1 MKDLLLYKVSIL
13 FKPTCENKLAFL
25 FKIYSKY
32 ATKSIEIRY
41 FCSKFKNKSHY
52 FNTFF
57 KMSSTPLYEKEVSIQ
72 VERRRA
78 GVELIKI
85 ISDLWYDKS
94 IELVL
99 FRNQL
104 IDKNVNEIINLHEY
118 AGEFV
123 GKAISIFDSV
133 AIAKVIFELDL
144 PPSKLD
150 IGKLSYEFRLENENY
165 PDARHFVLEKLKNA
179 KNFEEIQPKDVVLY
193 GFGRIGRLLAR
204 ELMSKS
210 GKGNQLRLRAIV
222 TRDKNDA
229 SSLEKRASLLRYDSI
244 HGDFQGSV
252 IADFENKALI
262 INGTTVHVITANAP
276 EDIDYTQYGI
286 EKALIIDNT
295 GAFTN
300 KEALSRHLTSK
311 GTEKVLLTAPGK
323 GIPNIV
329 HGVNQNEYNPDEIAI
344 FSAAS
349 CTTNAITP
357 ILKAIEETLG
367 VVKGHLETIHAY
379 TNDQNLVDNMHQKY
393 RRGRAAA
400 LNMVITET
408 GAGAAVAK
416 ALPSLEGK
424 LTSNAIRV
432 PVPNGSLV
440 VLNLEVLKK
449 TSIDGINAIMK
460 KYALEGELVE
470 QIKYSLNNELVSS
483 DIVGTSAPAI
493 YDSNATIVSNDGQN
507 IVLYIWY
514 DNEFGYSHQVIRLA
528 KYIAKVRRF
537 TYY

>member
-1 MKDLLLYKVSIL
+1 M
-13 FKPTCENKLAFL
+13 T
-25 FKIYSKY
+25 
-32 ATKSIEIRY
+32 T
-41 FCSKFKNKSHY
+41 
-52 FNTFF
+52 
-57 KMSSTPLYEKEVSIQ
+57 TPLYEKEVSFQ
-72 VERRRA
+72 ADRRRA
-78 GVELIKI
+78 GVELIRI
-85 ISDLWYDKS
+85 ISDLWYEKS
-94 IELVL
+94 IEMVL

-104 IDKNVNEIINLHEY
+104 LEKSVNEIINLHEY

-123 GKAISIFDSV
+123 GKPISIFDSV
-133 AIAKVIFELDL
+133 EIAKVILSLDL
-144 PPSKLD
+144 PPAKLD
-150 IGKLSYEFRLENENY
+150 IGKLTYEYRLEDEKY
-165 PDARHFVLEKLKNA
+165 PDERYFILDKLKDA
-179 KNFEEIQPKDVVLY
+179 KDSEEIQPKDVVLY

-204 ELMSKS
+204 ELMSKT

-252 IADFENKALI
+252 VANPKNNTLV
-262 INGTTVHVITANAP
+262 INGTTVHVITATDP
-276 EDIDYTQYGI
+276 GKIDYTRYGI
-286 EKALIIDNT
+286 DNALVIDNT

-300 KEALSRHLTSK
+300 EEALSKHLQSK
-311 GTEKVLLTAPGK
+311 GVEKVLLTAPGK

-329 HGVNQNEYNPDEIAI
+329 HGVNHNDYCPDENNI

-357 ILKAIEETLG
+357 ILKVVEDTLG

-379 TNDQNLVDNMHQKY
+379 TNDQNLVDNMHKKY

-408 GAGAAVAK
+408 GAGTAVAK
-416 ALPSLEGK
+416 AIPSLEGK

-440 VLNLEVLKK
+440 VLNLEVTKP
-449 TSIDGINAIMK
+449 TSIAEINTIMK
-460 KYALEGELVE
+460 KYALQGELVE

-493 YDSNATIVSNDGQN
+493 YDSNATIVSKDGKN

>member
-1 MKDLLLYKVSIL
+1 M
-13 FKPTCENKLAFL
+13 
-25 FKIYSKY
+25 
-32 ATKSIEIRY
+32 TK
-41 FCSKFKNKSHY
+41 NAQ
-52 FNTFF
+52 
-57 KMSSTPLYEKEVSIQ
+57 YEKELSFQ
-72 VERRRA
+72 ADRRRA
-78 GVELIKI
+78 GVDLIKI

-104 IDKNVNEIINLHEY
+104 IDKNVSDIMNLHEY

-123 GKAISIFDSV
+123 GKPISIFDSV
-133 AIAKVIFELDL
+133 EIAEAIFSLDL

-150 IGKLSYEFRLENENY
+150 IGKLTFEFHLEDNKY
-165 PDARHFVLEKLKNA
+165 QVAKAFVVDKLKNA
-179 KNFEEIQPKDVVLY
+179 KATHEIQPKDIVLY

-204 ELMSKS
+204 ELMSKM
-210 GKGNQLRLRAIV
+210 GQGDQMRLRAIV

-229 SSLEKRASLLRYDSI
+229 TSLEKRASLLRYDSI

-252 IADFENKALI
+252 VADLENNALI

-276 EDIDYTQYGI
+276 EEIDYTDYGI
-286 EKALIIDNT
+286 NDALVIDNT
-295 GAFTN
+295 GAFTTQ
-300 KEALSRHLTSK
+300 EQLARHLTSK
-311 GTEKVLLTAPGK
+311 GVDKVLLTAPGK
-323 GIPNIV
+323 GVPNIV
-329 HGVNQNEYNPDEIAI
+329 HGVNHNEYNPDEVDI

-357 ILKAIEETLG
+357 ILKAIEDTLG

-379 TNDQNLVDNMHQKY
+379 TNDQNLVDNMHKKY
-393 RRGRAAA
+393 RRGRAAG

-408 GAGAAVAK
+408 GAGSAVAK
-416 ALPSLEGK
+416 ALPSLTGK

-440 VLNLEVLKK
+440 VLNLEVAKL
-449 TSIDGINAIMK
+449 TSIADVNAIMK

-483 DIVGTSAPAI
+483 DIIGTNAPSI
-493 YDSNATIVSNDGQN
+493 YDSNATIVSADGKN
-507 IVLYIWY
+507 IVLYVWY
-514 DNEFGYSHQVIRLA
+514 DNEYGYSHQVIRLA
-528 KYIAKVRRF
+528 KYISKVRRY